1 MPEHEAIIDN
11 FNGCFHIEND
21 TDNLAQKIHE
31 WFDKHHNKNS
41 REVIRQKL
49 IEKYNP
55 IVQLQIFEKILS

>member
-1 MPEHEAIIDN
+1 MPEHETIVAN
-11 FNGCFHIEND
+11 FNGCFHNEND
-21 TDNLAQKIHE
+21 SPSIAQKIKE
-31 WFDKHHNKNS
+31 WFDKNHNKNS